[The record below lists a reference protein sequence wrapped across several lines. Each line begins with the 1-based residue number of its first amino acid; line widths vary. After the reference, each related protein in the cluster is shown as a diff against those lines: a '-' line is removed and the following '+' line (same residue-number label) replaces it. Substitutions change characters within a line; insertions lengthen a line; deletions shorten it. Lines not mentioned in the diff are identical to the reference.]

1 MELNN
6 IISVGGSGAFVG
18 FLAENQGVKLM
29 TDTIG
34 VTDPVTA
41 SLIGAGVG
49 VALSVVVLPEL
60 MED

>member
-1 MELNN
+1 
-6 IISVGGSGAFVG
+6 
-18 FLAENQGVKLM
+18 LAENQGVKLM

-41 SLIGAGVG
+41 SLVGAGVG
-49 VALSVVVLPEL
+49 VGLSVVVLPEL